1 MAVKVHDTYLKEQI
15 VIFALGMDSKHKI
28 DLLGWTVADSE
39 DEASVRSLLIDLKSR
54 GLESPEMFTSDDSGG
69 IRAAL
74 KLEYSH
80 TPWQLCTFHKIKNIN
95 DHLTDIANRKY
106 ILREAGDI
114 YQLSETKTDAVKRF
128 KAFKNS
134 WYEKEPEAVRLFSK
148 GFEHT
153 LRYFDQPEDMWVSI
167 RTNNVAE
174 QFIGKLRSWLSK
186 FNYFQ
191 GKTNL
196 ELAIY
201 TYLCYKN
208 GELVPE
214 LKDRINLQKNTLL
227 VA

>member
-1 MAVKVHDTYLKEQI
+1 M
-15 VIFALGMDSKHKI
+15 
-28 DLLGWTVADSE
+28 
-39 DEASVRSLLIDLKSR
+39 
-54 GLESPEMFTSDDSGG
+54 
-69 IRAAL
+69 
-74 KLEYSH
+74 
-80 TPWQLCTFHKIKNIN
+80 
-95 DHLTDIANRKY
+95 
-106 ILREAGDI
+106 
-114 YQLSETKTDAVKRF
+114 
-128 KAFKNS
+128 
-134 WYEKEPEAVRLFSK
+134 RLFSR

-153 LRYFDQPEDMWVSI
+153 LRYFDQPEYMWVSI
-167 RTNNVAE
+167 RSNNVAE

-214 LKDRINLQKNTLL
+214 VRNGINLQKNTLL